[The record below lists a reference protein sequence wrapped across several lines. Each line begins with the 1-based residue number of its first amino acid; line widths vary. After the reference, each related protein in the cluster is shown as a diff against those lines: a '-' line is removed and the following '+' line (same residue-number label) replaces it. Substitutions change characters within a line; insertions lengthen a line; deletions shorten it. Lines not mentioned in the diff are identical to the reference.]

1 MFRLFSL
8 LVMVWAIFAPRFM
21 FAAIFTMIS
30 LMFWF
35 IDALLLGLNFKH
47 NGSSKIK
54 EVRKEGRD
62 K

>member
-1 MFRLFSL
+1 M
-8 LVMVWAIFAPRFM
+8 MVWAIFAPRFM